1 MVTFADQIYDVAKT
15 LSATQA
21 NEVLN
26 FIYTLK
32 TKIPLENPQFLTEEN
47 IIKNILERR
56 NQRNS
61 VSTDYLQ
68 QLREEGRP

>member
-1 MVTFADQIYDVAKT
+1 MVTFAEQIYDVAKT
-15 LSATQA
+15 LSTTQA

-32 TKIPLENPQFLTEEN
+32 TKIPLDNSQSFVEEN
-47 IIKNILERR
+47 IIKGILERR
-56 NQRNS
+56 NQRKK

>member
-1 MVTFADQIYDVAKT
+1 MVTFAEQIYDIAKT
-15 LSATQA
+15 LPINQA

-26 FIYTLK
+26 FIYDLK
-32 TKIPLENPQFLTEEN
+32 TKMPLENSQSFAEEN
-47 IIKNILERR
+47 VIKGILERR
-56 NQRNS
+56 NQRKL